1 MNALNQINKL
11 EAAAYLL
18 KKAYANYHAMGGISG
33 RGGIMPIPPST
44 PAPVA
49 DAVSGLAT
57 HNIGTNTSNVVSG
70 TKPPTAPAAA
80 PAGGADLN
88 SVFKQYMG
96 SSFDPNSK
104 LDQSKMK
111 YLQGLQSKG
120 VKMNAAN
127 IYDKAQG
134 YGQF

>member
-18 KKAYANYHAMGGISG
+18 KKAYANYLTMGGAADV
-33 RGGIMPIPPST
+33 GGYAAPAAPS
-44 PAPVA
+44 APVA
-49 DAVSGLAT
+49 KAVSGLAT
-57 HNIGTNTSNVVSG
+57 HNLGTNTSNVVSG